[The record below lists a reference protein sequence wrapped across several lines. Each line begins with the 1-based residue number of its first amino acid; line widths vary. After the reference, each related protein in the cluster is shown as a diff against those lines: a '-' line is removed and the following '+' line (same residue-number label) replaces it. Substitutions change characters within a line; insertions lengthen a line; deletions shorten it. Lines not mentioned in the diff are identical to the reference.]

1 MGAYTRTFNVSGSL
15 ENRRRWGFFFWI
27 GESKRRSCK
36 EDNILK
42 PYIFLVLLF
51 FSDVATSQD
60 LDKIGEK
67 DMVKVNGGMG
77 YNTVANFVDDQPQ
90 YRDPFSWVF
99 SGNLNVNVLGV
110 SLPFTFSFSNAGKS
124 YTQPFNMTALHP
136 TYKWVKTH
144 IGITSMNF
152 SPYTYSGLNFAGGGV
167 ELSPK
172 KWRLQ
177 AFGGRLKKAVDYDPA
192 VNNVSTVS
200 YRRMGYG
207 LTFGYEGQKSG
218 AKLILLKALDDPRT
232 LTTLSPNTDLT
243 PMDNLVASVSGKL
256 TVLKTLQLQAEF
268 AGSLLTRNV
277 LLKDS
282 SGTANLPFY
291 YNLVQGN
298 NSTIAKSA
306 YNASVNYRYKIIGI
320 GLKYE
325 HIDPGYLTLGG
336 LFFNNDLENITIA
349 PTLALFKNKL
359 TIAINT
365 GFQRNNL
372 SNQNA
377 TSQKRWVGNISL
389 SAQPVK
395 GMSVSGNYSN
405 FSSFSRRN
413 PSADPFYNVLT
424 DTMNYYQTSESYNGN
439 VNYTYGKSLK
449 QAVSTTFSY
458 SNSQNITGRL
468 QDAAAFGFNVTGSS
482 TPVDVYTA
490 MLSHSFRFNSGIAI
504 GYVLNYN
511 LSKLIGQTTT
521 YYGPGLTASKPLF
534 NKKLNVQS
542 GATYNRQLSND
553 QLISHVMNLRL
564 GGTMMPELWDKKFG
578 KLNVGLNANYTHKF
592 AVQDAAPSPKNL
604 TIIANVNYSF

>member
-1 MGAYTRTFNVSGSL
+1 
-15 ENRRRWGFFFWI
+15 
-27 GESKRRSCK
+27 
-36 EDNILK
+36 
-42 PYIFLVLLF
+42 
-51 FSDVATSQD
+51 
-60 LDKIGEK
+60 
-67 DMVKVNGGMG
+67 MVRVNGGMG
-77 YNTVANFVDDQPQ
+77 YNMVGNFVDDQPQ
-90 YRDPFSWVF
+90 YRDPLSWVF
-99 SGNLNVNVLGV
+99 SGNLNVNILGV

-124 YTQPFNMTALHP
+124 YTQSFNMTALHP
-136 TYKWVKTH
+136 SYKWVKTH

-152 SPYTYSGLNFAGGGV
+152 SPYTYSGLNFAGAGV

-172 KWRLQ
+172 KWKIQ
-177 AFGGRLKKAVDYDPA
+177 AFGGRLKKAVEYDPQ

-207 LTFGYEGQKSG
+207 LTVGYETQKAG
-218 AKLILLKALDDPRT
+218 AKLILLKALDDQRT
-232 LTTLSPNTDLT
+232 LTALSPNTELT
-243 PMDNLVASVSGKL
+243 PMDNIVASLSGKV

-268 AGSLLTRNV
+268 ASSLLTRNV
-277 LLKDS
+277 LLVDS
-282 SGTANLPFY
+282 ASTGKQPFY
-291 YNLVQGN
+291 YGLIQGN
-298 NSTIAKSA
+298 SSTIAKNA
-306 YNASVNYRYKIIGI
+306 YNASINYRYKIVGI
-320 GLKYE
+320 ALKYE

-377 TSQKRWVGNISL
+377 TSQKRWVGNVSL
-389 SAQPVK
+389 SAQPIK
-395 GMSVSGNYSN
+395 GMSISGNYSN

-439 VNYTYGKSLK
+439 VNYTFGKKIK

-468 QDAAAFGFNVTGSS
+468 QDAAAFGFNVSGNS

-490 MLSHSFRFNSGIAI
+490 MASHSLKLNSEITL
-504 GYVLNYN
+504 GYVFNYN
-511 LSKLIGQTTT
+511 QANMIGQTTI

-534 NKKLNVQS
+534 HKKLNVQS
-542 GATYNRQLSND
+542 GATYNRQLTND
-553 QLISHVMNLRL
+553 ELTNHVMNLRL
-564 GGTMMPELWDKKFG
+564 GTTMTPELWDKKFG
-578 KLNVGLNANYTHKF
+578 KVNLGLNANYTQKF
-592 AVQDAAPSPKNL
+592 AVLEGAPSPKNL

>member
-1 MGAYTRTFNVSGSL
+1 M
-15 ENRRRWGFFFWI
+15 
-27 GESKRRSCK
+27 
-36 EDNILK
+36 EDIPK
-42 PYIFLVLLF
+42 FIVAVALF
-51 FSDVATSQD
+51 FVGTISFSQD
-60 LDKIGEK
+60 LDQIGQK

-77 YNTVANFVDDQPQ
+77 CNMVGNFVDDQPQ
-90 YRDPFSWVF
+90 YRDPLSWVF
-99 SGNLNVNVLGV
+99 TGNLNVNILGV

-136 TYKWVKTH
+136 SYKWVKTH

-172 KWRLQ
+172 KWRVQ
-177 AFGGRLKKAVDYDPA
+177 AFGGRLKKAVEYDPT

-207 LTFGYEGQKSG
+207 LTVGYEGQKAG
-218 AKLILLKALDDPRT
+218 AKLILLKALDDQRT
-232 LTTLSPNTDLT
+232 LTALSPNTELT
-243 PMDNLVASVSGKL
+243 PMDNIVASLSGKI

-268 AGSLLTRNV
+268 ANSLLTRNV
-277 LLKDS
+277 LLVDS
-282 SGTANLPFY
+282 ASTGKKPFY
-291 YNLVQGN
+291 YGLIQGN
-298 NSTIAKSA
+298 SSTVAKNA
-306 YNASVNYRYKIIGI
+306 YNASINYRYKIFGI
-320 GLKYE
+320 ALKYE
-325 HIDPGYLTLGG
+325 HIDPNYLTLGG

-349 PTLALFKNKL
+349 PTLVLFKNRL
-359 TIAINT
+359 TLAINT

-377 TSQKRWVGNISL
+377 TSQKRWVGTVNI
-389 SAQPVK
+389 SAQPIK
-395 GMSVSGNYSN
+395 GMSISGNYSN

-439 VNYTYGKSLK
+439 ANYTFGKKLK
-449 QAVSTTFSY
+449 QVLSTTFSY

-468 QDAAAFGFNVTGSS
+468 QDAAAFGFNVSGNS

-490 MLSHSFRFNSGIAI
+490 MLSHSLKLGADWML
-504 GYVLNYN
+504 GYVFNYN
-511 LSKLIGQTTT
+511 QSKMIGQTTT
-521 YYGPGLTASKPLF
+521 YYGPGITTSKPF
-534 NKKLNVQS
+534 FQKKLNVQS
-542 GATYNRQLSND
+542 GATYNRQLSGE

-564 GGTMMPELWDKKFG
+564 GANMTPELGTRQPKGTDKKFG
-578 KLNVGLNANYTHKF
+578 KVNIGLNANYTQKF
-592 AVQDAAPSPKNL
+592 AVVEGALSPKNL